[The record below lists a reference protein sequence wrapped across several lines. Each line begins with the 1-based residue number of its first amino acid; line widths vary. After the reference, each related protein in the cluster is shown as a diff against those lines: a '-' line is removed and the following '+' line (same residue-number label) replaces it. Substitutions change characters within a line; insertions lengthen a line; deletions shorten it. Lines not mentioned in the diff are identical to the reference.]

1 MRTAG
6 CQYMGVSYYPDWY
19 AVSWL
24 RCVLCAEFE
33 QAVSEVADV
42 VLLIAYGT
50 EPFHRHDARF
60 VAWQMLGWRRNLEGG
75 AGQERTL
82 GLP

>member
-1 MRTAG
+1 MLRSAAPGAVDQRMRARVWVGPCVRTAG

-50 EPFHRHDARF
+50 EY
-60 VAWQMLGWRRNLEGG
+60 
-75 AGQERTL
+75 
-82 GLP
+82 